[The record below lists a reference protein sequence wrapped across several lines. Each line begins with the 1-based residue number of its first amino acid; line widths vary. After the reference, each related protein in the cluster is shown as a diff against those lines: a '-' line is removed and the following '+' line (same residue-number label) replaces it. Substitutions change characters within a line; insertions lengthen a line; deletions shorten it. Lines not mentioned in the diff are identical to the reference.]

1 MRLTIKYKLFAAF
14 AAVLAMMALLGFT
27 AASSTS
33 RMSADTEVFDQK
45 MLPSART
52 VGELKNQ
59 TGKFRRDQVRY
70 DGRPDGE
77 ARDGIAEG
85 LAEDVARDRRAGRRL
100 QGQAG
105 HGRRGPA
112 RPRGVHRR
120 VGAVPVRARPTC
132 RRWPTPVAP
141 TPRSR

>member
-14 AAVLAMMALLGFT
+14 AAVLALMALLGFT
-27 AASSTS
+27 AVSGTS
-33 RMSADTEVFDQK
+33 QMSADTEVFDQK

-70 DGRPDGE
+70 TAAAEAE
-77 ARDGIAEG
+77 ARKDVAED
-85 LAEDVARDRRAGRRL
+85 LAEDVAAIDGLVGEL

-105 HGRRGPA
+105 HGRRGSA
-112 RPRGVHRR
+112 RPRGVLPVWAQYRTASSDLPALDRR
-120 VGAVPVRARPTC
+120 RPP
-132 RRWPTPVAP
+132 RR
-141 TPRSR
+141 RSR